1 MKSQMTIGKKLT
13 LCFGALLLLVLGLAY
28 ASLSSVGT
36 LSAALDTAVNQ
47 TAKKTELAGQVLI
60 AISDMRAGQRGLILF
75 SSLKDTSKVEMA
87 REGFRAAATRIDN
100 LMAEIRPLL
109 VTEAGRRAVETIHA
123 QTGAWM
129 PLFQEI
135 EKACAAKRFD
145 AELTSTMDRT
155 FAVAGPMQQAAEQ
168 LLIQQRGLNK
178 AAAQNASALSSLSR
192 WIAFILIGVCL
203 SVGGVVLWVV
213 RNAGSTLRQLASE
226 IEVGADQVAS
236 AASQVSASSQSL
248 AQGASEQAAS
258 LEETSA
264 SSEEINSMAL
274 RNTESSRAA
283 AELMKQSQRK
293 FGATEQ
299 SLEQMVVAMGEINS
313 SSDKISK
320 IIKVIDEIAF
330 QTNILALNAAVEAAR
345 AGEAGMGFAVVADEV
360 RNLALLMAVEQ
371 PTTLA
376 GPG

>member
-1 MKSQMTIGKKLT
+1 MTIGKKLT